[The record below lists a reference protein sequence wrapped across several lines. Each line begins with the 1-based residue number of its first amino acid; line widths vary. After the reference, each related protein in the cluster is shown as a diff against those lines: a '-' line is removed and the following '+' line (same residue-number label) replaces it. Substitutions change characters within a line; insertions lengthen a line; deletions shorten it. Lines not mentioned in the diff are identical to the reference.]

1 LPNKYRTNDRKKID
15 ETKKKN
21 KVRRISMSLPPNLLE
36 EFDKAMEKTGFTDRS
51 KAIQTALHSFI
62 DENNWEETANSTT
75 TNSSID
81 NEGNGAGAI
90 ILLYDNHIYNQN
102 SLSTQIQH
110 NYNDVISAS
119 THLHLNDHNCLESIL
134 VDGNTNRIRELAKKL
149 SKNRGIKSLKIN
161 FVSIV

>member
-1 LPNKYRTNDRKKID
+1 LPYKYRTKDEKNID

-36 EFDKAMEKTGFTDRS
+36 EFNKAMEKTGFMDRS
-51 KAIQTALHSFI
+51 KAIQTAIYSFI
-62 DENNWEETANSTT
+62 NENSWENSANTT
-75 TNSSID
+75 TTHSNID

-102 SLSTQIQH
+102 SVSTQIQH

-119 THLHLNDHNCLESIL
+119 THLHLNDHICLESIL
-134 VDGNTNRIRELAKKL
+134 VDGNANRIRELAKKL

>member
-1 LPNKYRTNDRKKID
+1 
-15 ETKKKN
+15 
-21 KVRRISMSLPPNLLE
+21 MSLPPNLLE

-62 DENNWEETANSTT
+62 NENSWEYSANTT
-75 TNSSID
+75 HSNID

-90 ILLYDNHIYNQN
+90 ILLYDNHMYIQN

-119 THLHLNDHNCLESIL
+119 THLHLNDHICLESTL

-149 SKNRGIKSLKIN
+149 SKNRGIKTLKIN
-161 FVSIV
+161 FVPIV

>member
-1 LPNKYRTNDRKKID
+1 MPNKHRTHTKKIN
-15 ETKKKN
+15 ENRKTS
-21 KVRRISMSLPPNLLE
+21 KVRRISISLPPKLLE

-62 DENNWEETANSTT
+62 DETSWEKAEGNTT
-75 TNSSID
+75 PNDNID
-81 NEGNGAGAI
+81 TESNGAGAI
-90 ILLYDNHIYNQN
+90 ILLYDNHIYNQD

-110 NYNDVISAS
+110 NYKDVISAS

-134 VDGNTNRIRELAKKL
+134 VDGNVNRIKELAKKL
-149 SKNRGIKSLKIN
+149 SENRGIKSMKIN